1 MIPRRRIAFEWADL
15 GDALRALTV
24 SPSLAAEQV
33 RAFEGAFAAAV
44 GVPQAIATASGR
56 DALGL
61 ILDGLGFVPG
71 DELVIPA
78 YTLGELVPLIR
89 ARGIVPVPADIDPA
103 TFNVTADSVA
113 ARIGARTRGVFVVHL
128 LGAPCDIG
136 AICAV
141 AERRG
146 LAVIEDCA
154 HALGAQCEGRA
165 VGSFGRA
172 ALFSLEATKAVA
184 TFGGGVLT
192 TSDDVLAAH
201 IRARVAD
208 RPRREWPPV
217 RKMLLKW
224 VEEAVIR
231 SPAYALLAP
240 LMFSERAAGAFEKL
254 YRGAHDK
261 VRGNPAA
268 FSAFQARL
276 GLRKLARLAA
286 RQQVL
291 NTRWEALAAQLP
303 GRFERQQ
310 RNHHGSAAFYNF
322 VARFDGDI
330 GALRQAALRGGLDL
344 GVGSEVM
351 DDTAA
356 MLGFGDC
363 PGAACAFR
371 QAVLLPLYP
380 GLSERRF
387 RRVVATLGRL
397 AQEVK

>member
-15 GDALRALTV
+15 GDALRALAV
-24 SPSLAAEQV
+24 SPALAAEQV
-33 RAFEGAFAAAV
+33 GAFERAFAAAI
-44 GVPQAIATASGR
+44 GVPHAIVTASGR

-61 ILDGLGFVPG
+61 ILDGLGFAPG

-89 ARGIVPVPADIDPA
+89 ARGIVAVPADIDPA
-103 TFNVTADSVA
+103 TFNVTADRVA
-113 ARIGARTRGVFVVHL
+113 ARIGPRTRGIFVVHL

-141 AERRG
+141 ADAHR

-154 HALGAQCEGRA
+154 HALGAQCEGRP

-192 TSDDVLAAH
+192 TADDELAAR

-217 RKMLLKW
+217 RKMLLKFA
-224 VEEAVIR
+224 EEAVIR
-231 SPAYALLAP
+231 SPAYALLARW
-240 LMFSERAAGAFEKL
+240 MFSDRVAGGFEKF
-254 YRGAHDK
+254 YRRAHDR

-276 GLRKLARLAA
+276 GLRKLARLAV
-286 RQQVL
+286 RQQTL
-291 NTRWEALAAQLP
+291 NARWEAMAAQLP
-303 GRFERQQ
+303 ARFERQQ
-310 RNHHGSAAFYNF
+310 RGDHGKAAFYNF

-330 GALRQAALRGGLDL
+330 GALRQAALRDGLDL

-356 MLGFGDC
+356 MLGFDDC
-363 PGAACAFR
+363 PGAARAFR